1 MLPDAWLAAE
11 YAGVDALRGQQRQRG
26 VDSLLVLYRQGF
38 SLANVWPN
46 KWPVS
51 NLCPRLLK
59 LSTWPDQCVGVVL
72 AAPVFLQNSRRRR
85 SVNQSLILLILAF
98 VLGVVVGMYLN
109 LRATRPAASDREQ
122 ERHDREIW
130 VVLGLVRELRT
141 LVDKITTDSLT
152 DEIESWDRP
161 SQPRPVPGRRSKN
174 RR

>member
-1 MLPDAWLAAE
+1 M
-11 YAGVDALRGQQRQRG
+11 
-26 VDSLLVLYRQGF
+26 
-38 SLANVWPN
+38 
-46 KWPVS
+46 
-51 NLCPRLLK
+51 
-59 LSTWPDQCVGVVL
+59 
-72 AAPVFLQNSRRRR
+72 
-85 SVNQSLILLILAF
+85 NQSLILLILAF